1 MNPNV
6 GFMYLFRFCSNKFE
20 FVSAVSSYRSVP
32 APDGGASFPEQP
44 RAGGCGAD
52 MAVAS
57 GRPQTASG
65 RTGKPNHSRTL
76 AASHKQEQK
85 KRHNVTY
92 NITML

>member
-32 APDGGASFPEQP
+32 AADGGASFPEQP

-57 GRPQTASG
+57 GRPPWNGTDGQA
-65 RTGKPNHSRTL
+65 KPDRSRTL
-76 AASHKQEQK
+76 ATAP
-85 KRHNVTY
+85 
-92 NITML
+92 